1 MYSLVQLNC
10 GLNYLQHPG
19 GGDLITE
26 WAGKDATKAFD
37 DFGHSGDAK
46 KQLKEYKIGE
56 IVEVKRFV
64 NRPVTE

>member
-1 MYSLVQLNC
+1 M
-10 GLNYLQHPG
+10 
-19 GGDLITE
+19 ITE

-56 IVEVKRFV
+56 IVEVRRLH
-64 NRPVTE
+64 NLQSPNNSIYQ